1 MSNANEEIKR
11 QSSSTEL
18 FIKMLR
24 FRSLLFPLILASS
37 LFQVYD
43 ARSFSLQTSDKD
55 FERLPKNVVP
65 THYAITIEPDLTQFV
80 FRGRQVV
87 NVEIKEDTDKIV
99 LNSLSLNIS
108 QASFSYNSERVIPVK
123 SIEYNEGDEK
133 LTLVFPSF
141 LKKGSSG
148 YLNISFSGVLADN
161 LQGFYRSKYTSVE
174 GQPDRYAAVTQFEP
188 TYARRAFPSWDE
200 PAIKATFEMTLV
212 VPANEIALSNMP
224 VVSEEMAPNGK
235 KTVRFDVTPKMST
248 YLVAFIVGQFDF
260 VEKMTSDG
268 KIKVRVYTPV
278 GKKDQGEFG
287 LDVAARA
294 LMFYTEYFNVS
305 YPLPKMDLIALADF
319 GAGAMEN
326 WGLVTYRETLLL
338 YDPKQTSTASKQL
351 IAEVVSHE
359 LGHQWFGNL
368 VTMEW
373 WTHLWLNEGFA
384 SFMQNYCVDV
394 LFPEFGMSQQFVAD
408 TSSQVLSLDALNNTH
423 PVEIPVKSPGEIDE
437 IFDAISYKKGASLLR
452 MLYST
457 FGREVMRKGLSFYLN
472 QFKYSNAETQDLW
485 EALQKVTE
493 TRRSIREFMERF
505 TKQKGF
511 PLISV
516 YEEQSESQLRTLHV
530 TQQKFSANGQTPE
543 PGNNS
548 LWFVPLVITNT
559 PINRTIQVWLEN
571 NQTEVQIK
579 GINSST
585 WLVLNHEAVGYYRVQ
600 YSKEMLQRFLPAIQ
614 SKTMIALDRLNVQD
628 DLFALAEAGRNS
640 TVQFLKLLD
649 AFKNEDNFS
658 VWKSISSSLVRLSQL
673 LSNTDF
679 QDKFHA
685 WGRRLLLPTYH
696 RLGWE
701 ERKEET
707 YNDKLLRFVILAQL
721 ASFNDSEVAVEA
733 RRRFEGHVNG
743 SSPIRADLRSVVY
756 SSVARNANEETF
768 QTFVTLYRDASTQEE
783 RTRLTEAMASVPST
797 SMLQR
802 VLEFAMSEEVR
813 SQDTPTV
820 ICFVAINRNAREL
833 TWTFFQKNSEILK
846 KRYGTARLM
855 ARLVKC
861 VTENFATEAKASE
874 IESFFEKNK
883 FPGTE
888 RNLQQALENIR
899 LNQQWLERDAEDI
912 RSYLKNSA

>member
-1 MSNANEEIKR
+1 
-11 QSSSTEL
+11 
-18 FIKMLR
+18 MLR
-24 FRSLLFPLILASS
+24 LTSFLFALILVSC
-37 LFQVYD
+37 LFRVYD
-43 ARSFSLQTSDKD
+43 ARRFSFQKLDKD

-65 THYAITIEPDLTQFV
+65 THYAITIEPDLTEFV

-87 NVEIKEDTDKIV
+87 NLEIKEDTDKIV

-108 QASFSYNSERVIPVK
+108 QASFSYNSERVVPVK
-123 SIEYNEGDEK
+123 SIEYNEGDEQ

-141 LKKGSSG
+141 LTKGSSG

-161 LQGFYRSKYTSVE
+161 LQGFYRSKYASVE
-174 GQPDRYAAVTQFEP
+174 GQPSRYAAVTQFEP

-200 PAIKATFEMTLV
+200 PAIKATFEITLV
-212 VPANEIALSNMP
+212 VPADQIALSNMP
-224 VVSEEMAPNGK
+224 VVSEEMGLNGK

-268 KIKVRVYTPV
+268 RVKVRVYTPV
-278 GKKDQGEFG
+278 GKRDQGKFA
-287 LDVAARA
+287 LDVAAKA
-294 LMFYTEYFNVS
+294 LMFYTEYFNIS

-326 WGLVTYRETLLL
+326 WGLVTYRETNLL
-338 YDPKQTSTASKQL
+338 YDPKQTSTTSKQL
-351 IAEVVSHE
+351 IAVVVTHE
-359 LGHQWFGNL
+359 LAHQWFGNL

-384 SFMQNYCVDV
+384 FFMDNYCVDV
-394 LFPEFGMSQQFVAD
+394 LFPEFNMWHQFVPD
-408 TSSQVLSLDALNNTH
+408 IFSQVLSLDALNNTH
-423 PVEIPVKSPGEIDE
+423 PVEVPVKSPGEIDE
-437 IFDAISYKKGASLLR
+437 IFDAISYQKGASLLR

-457 FGREVMRKGLSFYLN
+457 LGREVMRKGLSFYLN

-530 TQQKFSANGQTPE
+530 TQQKFSTNGQTPE
-543 PGNNS
+543 SGNNS
-548 LWFVPLVITNT
+548 LWFVPLVIANT
-559 PINRTIQVWLEN
+559 PINRTIEVWLEK
-571 NQTEVQIK
+571 NQTDVQIK

-585 WLVLNHEAVGYYRVQ
+585 WLVLNHEAIGYYRVQ
-600 YSKEMLQRFLPAIQ
+600 YSREMLQRFLPAIQ
-614 SKTMIALDRLNVQD
+614 SKTMIALDRLNIQD
-628 DLFALAEAGRNS
+628 DLFALAQAGRNS
-640 TVQFLKLLD
+640 TVEFLKLLG
-649 AFKNEDNFS
+649 AFKNEDDFS
-658 VWKSISSSLVRLSQL
+658 VWKSISSSLARLSQL
-673 LSNTDF
+673 LSHTDF
-679 QDKFHA
+679 QDEFQA
-685 WGRRLLLPTYH
+685 WGRKLLLPTYH

-701 ERKEET
+701 ERNEET
-707 YNDKLLRFVILAQL
+707 YNDKRLRYVVLVQL
-721 ASFNDSEVAVEA
+721 ASFNDSEVAAEA

-743 SSPIRADLRSVVY
+743 SFPIHPDLRSVVY
-756 SSVARNANEETF
+756 SSVARNADEETF
-768 QTFVTLYRDASTQEE
+768 KTFFTLYKNASTQEE
-783 RTRLTEAMASVPST
+783 RTRLTEGMASVPST

-802 VLEFAMSEEVR
+802 VLEFAMSKEVR
-813 SQDTPTV
+813 SQDTQTV
-820 ICFVAINRNAREL
+820 ICSVAMNGNARDL
-833 TWTFFQKNSEILK
+833 AWTFFQKNSQTFK
-846 KRYGTARLM
+846 KRYGTTRLM

-861 VTENFATEAKASE
+861 VTENFASEAKARE

-888 RNLQQALENIR
+888 RSVQQSLENIR

-912 RSYLKNSA
+912 RSYIINSV